1 MGAFLGR
8 GRRPF
13 FSVLDPA
20 AKRDSYT
27 EVQAVR
33 KKKNMKYIIKWKFVF
48 GTLLKSIKQK
58 QKTKEKDWKNA
69 TNFPSALLRAW
80 DLLAIALGSI
90 KSLKIWIY
98 DGISSTKGTIAQSS
112 GASCSLREPG

>member
-20 AKRDSYT
+20 AKGDSYT

-33 KKKNMKYIIKWKFVF
+33 EKKNMEYIIKWKFVF

>member
-8 GRRPF
+8 RRRPF

-20 AKRDSYT
+20 AKGDSFT

-33 KKKNMKYIIKWKFVF
+33 KEKNMEYIIKFVF
-48 GTLLKSIKQK
+48 GTLLDKRKRL
-58 QKTKEKDWKNA
+58 KNA